1 MTEEKLKNYIKMKYG
16 NIANFCK
23 EIGMANSTFATIMT
37 NGIQCANVKNIIKI
51 CQALD
56 ISADEL
62 AKGNI
67 VPVKSDDPVM
77 EYAVKLSSLPESARE
92 NAFMYIDFLLSQS
105 TPPEKRLN
113 LYRKG
118 LMIVN
123 ESEMEEWFKNGT
135 PMKGVKPND

>member
-1 MTEEKLKNYIKMKYG
+1 MVEEKLKNYIKVKFG

-51 CQALD
+51 CQALN

-67 VPVKSDDPVM
+67 VPVSMDDPVM
-77 EYAVKLSSLPESARE
+77 EYAIKLASLSDDARE
-92 NAFMYIDFLLSQS
+92 NAFMYIDYLSSKS
-105 TPPEKRLN
+105 TDIELGQRIGLYNNKIAEKII
-113 LYRKG
+113 KE
-118 LMIVN
+118 IK
-123 ESEMEEWFKNGT
+123 E
-135 PMKGVKPND
+135 